1 MYISPK
7 SFILE
12 NQFGSFR
19 LIPYFCAALALIYP
33 MAKLHFRTGIV
44 QAQTMRKIELDIV
57 ALSHSVTQSHNY
69 AVVLG
74 EKRGARR
81 LPIVIGS
88 FEAQAIA
95 VAMERMTPN
104 RPLTHDLFKN
114 ALETFNI
121 NLKEI
126 IINNLLD
133 GIFYARLVC
142 ERDGDVTE
150 VDSRTSDAL
159 AMAVRFNCPI
169 YTYEFILDAAG
180 VVLEDTEGS
189 DEDEELFATA
199 PSSGMAD
206 NPLASYSTEAL
217 TKMLDEVL
225 DEENYEKA
233 AQIRDEIERRKSS

>member
-1 MYISPK
+1 V
-7 SFILE
+7 
-12 NQFGSFR
+12 GS
-19 LIPYFCAALALIYP
+19 
-33 MAKLHFRTGIV
+33 MK
-44 QAQTMRKIELDIV
+44 KIELDIV

-74 EKRGARR
+74 EQNGSRR
-81 LPIVIGS
+81 LPIVIGG

-114 ALETFNI
+114 ALETFNVDV
-121 NLKEI
+121 KEV

-142 ERDGDVTE
+142 LKSGDLIE
-150 VDSRTSDAL
+150 IDSRTSDAL

-180 VVLEDTEGS
+180 VVLEDTEG
-189 DEDEELFATA
+189 EEELSDSGD
-199 PSSGMAD
+199 SSKKRLKRAKKESL
-206 NPLASYSTEAL
+206 NSYSVEEL
-217 TKMLDEVL
+217 NKLLDEVL
-225 DEENYEKA
+225 DKEDYEQA
-233 AQIRDEIERRKSS
+233 AKIRDEIKRREG

>member
-1 MYISPK
+1 
-7 SFILE
+7 
-12 NQFGSFR
+12 
-19 LIPYFCAALALIYP
+19 
-33 MAKLHFRTGIV
+33 
-44 QAQTMRKIELDIV
+44 MRKIELDIV

-74 EKRGARR
+74 EQDGSRR

-121 NLKEI
+121 ELKEVI
-126 IINNLLD
+126 ISNLLD

-142 ERDGDVTE
+142 IKDGGE
-150 VDSRTSDAL
+150 VIEIDSRTSDAL

-169 YTYEFILDAAG
+169 YTFEFILDAAG
-180 VVLEDTEGS
+180 VVLEDT
-189 DEDEELFATA
+189 DEQDEKEEEEAT
-199 PSSGMAD
+199 PSQTERRKS
-206 NPLASYSTEAL
+206 LASYSVDAL
-217 TKMLDEVL
+217 NKLLEEVL
-225 DEENYEKA
+225 AEENYERA
-233 AQIRDEIERRKSS
+233 AEIRDEIKRRQEKS